1 MLERIRVRNLAVIDL
16 AEVDLES
23 GLTVLTGETGAGK
36 SILIDALGLVLGDR
50 ADSGLLRAQAERAE
64 VSAEFRI
71 EEGSAAEG
79 WLSGRNLNDGDACL
93 VRRLIGRDGRSRAY
107 VNGQPVNLR
116 DLRELG
122 ALLVDV
128 HGQHAHQSLG
138 SKTVQTHLLDQH
150 GGHQPLANTVADA
163 FRDWQRAQSALDDAE
178 TAAREASA
186 QQDLLRFQLN
196 ELQALELAPG
206 EPEALDAEHR
216 RLANAD
222 QLADQAHQLVHALLE
237 SENGSATS
245 IVQKSVDQVA
255 ALGAMAE
262 ELKPVQ
268 DQLAEASVLL
278 DDAAI
283 ALRSFRD
290 SLEADP
296 ARLGF
301 VEERLG
307 QVRNLARKHGVQE
320 TELPEL
326 AERLSA
332 KLDRIESSSE
342 ELAALTNTCAA
353 LRQKY
358 LEAGKALTVKRRQA
372 APTFSQAVT
381 DIIRQLGMPKARF
394 RAQVEALDEGSGRA
408 LGLDDVSFLTQ
419 FNPGQPEQPMGKVAS
434 GGELSRLGLAIEVV
448 AMSGRIPTLVF
459 DEVDAGVGGGIAE
472 TVGRQL
478 SELARDRQ
486 VLCVTHLPQV
496 ASLGDHHLHVVKLT
510 DGKTTRT
517 RVNALSSEERVEEL
531 SRMLGGLE
539 ITDQTRAHAK
549 EMMQAAG
556 SVRTDRAAGG
566 G

>member
-16 AEVDLES
+16 AEVDLDS

-50 ADSGLLRAQAERAE
+50 ADSGLLRAEAERAE

-71 EEGSAAEG
+71 DQGSPAEY
-79 WLSGRNLNDGDACL
+79 WLGQRNLNDGDACL
-93 VRRLIGRDGRSRAY
+93 VRRLIGADGRSRAY
-107 VNGQPVNLR
+107 VNGQPVNIR

-138 SKTVQTHLLDQH
+138 SKAVQINLLDRH
-150 GGHQPLANTVADA
+150 GGNQPLADAVANA
-163 FRDWQRAQSALDDAE
+163 FRDWQRAQSALD
-178 TAAREASA
+178 AAAAAVAEASA
-186 QQDLLRFQLN
+186 QRDLLKFQLN
-196 ELQALELAPG
+196 ELASLELTPG

-222 QLADQAHQLVHALLE
+222 QLADQAHWLVDALLE
-237 SENGSATS
+237 SENGAATS
-245 IVQKSVDQVA
+245 IVQKAVDQVA
-255 ALGAMAE
+255 
-262 ELKPVQ
+262 ELSELTQELNPVR
-268 DQLAEASVLL
+268 DQLAEAAVLL
-278 DDAAI
+278 DDASL

-290 SLEADP
+290 GLEADP
-296 ARLGF
+296 ARLAY

-307 QVRNLARKHGVQE
+307 HIRSLARKHLVQDA
-320 TELPEL
+320 ELPEL

-332 KLDRIESSSE
+332 KLDLIESSSE
-342 ELAALTNTCAA
+342 EITTLTNNCAA
-353 LRQKY
+353 LKQKY
-358 LEAGKALTVKRRQA
+358 LEAARALSVKRHKA
-372 APTFSQAVT
+372 APAFSKAVT
-381 DIIRQLGMPKARF
+381 TIVRQLGMPKAQFEAR
-394 RAQVEALDEGSGRA
+394 VEKLDEASGRA
-408 LGLDDVSFLTQ
+408 LGLDEISFLTQ

-448 AMSGRIPTLVF
+448 AMGGKIPTLVF
-459 DEVDAGVGGGIAE
+459 DEVDSGVGGGIAE

-478 SELARDRQ
+478 KSLAGERQ

-517 RVNALSSEERVEEL
+517 RIKALTAKERLEEL

-539 ITDQTRAHAK
+539 ITEQTRAHAK
-549 EMMQAAG
+549 EMMKAAERVKSG
-556 SVRTDRAAGG
+556 RASAG
-566 G
+566 